1 MFLIG
6 SETLTWSRSWWSSLF
21 TLFSHYI
28 WFILGTKTLMA
39 PWTNLTFSHYIIYI
53 YIYDYGPVNKSYVF
67 LLYEWRN
74 PEYWLQSVRL
84 LIWTVTFHWWLV
96 PTNFSPTYSSFQVSM
111 IAKLLENLT
120 NLSLVCIWKFNR
132 SQSCLVLLY
141 NLVPLKILWA
151 FNLVLKLYFSRSVQY
166 PRNAFLLLYADIGQ
180 EIWSTVLS
188 SITGSD

>member
-1 MFLIG
+1 MIH
-6 SETLTWSRSWWSSLF
+6 SRNED
-21 TLFSHYI
+21 
-28 WFILGTKTLMA
+28 
-39 PWTNLTFSHYIIYI
+39 P
-53 YIYDYGPVNKSYVF
+53 YGPVNQSYVFPLYYIWLWPRQPILRFPIILYIYIWLWPREQTYVF